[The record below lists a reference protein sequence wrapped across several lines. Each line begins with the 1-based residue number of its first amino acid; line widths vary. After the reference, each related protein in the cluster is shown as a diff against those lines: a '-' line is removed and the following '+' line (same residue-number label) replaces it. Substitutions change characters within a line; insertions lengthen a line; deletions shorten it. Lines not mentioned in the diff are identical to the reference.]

1 MIDNQN
7 DKRSTIPLN
16 I

>member
-7 DKRSTIPLN
+7 DKRNTIPLN